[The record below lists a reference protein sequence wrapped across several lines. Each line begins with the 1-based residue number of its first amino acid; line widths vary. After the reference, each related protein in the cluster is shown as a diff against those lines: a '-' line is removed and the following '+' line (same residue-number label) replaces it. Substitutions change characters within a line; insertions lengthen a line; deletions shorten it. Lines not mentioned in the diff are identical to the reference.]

1 MSFLLRS
8 LLPRRRGGED
18 SEDGGSISF
27 GTKRASGCICFLRL
41 YALSE
46 RTVRQK
52 DPFPLGVERGGV
64 LYRGTARLG
73 RRSRGRCGLR
83 ERVFCGSDRAAFID
97 EARKIPLRRRF
108 LPVSLPAF
116 QFGGLPAFRSGD
128 GGQLDDGC
136 RFSASAVRLR
146 AGVSVYNVSQYKKRR
161 VLQRADRKAD
171 SDPSRGGQ
179 RGRSPCRTVPADGP
193 AAANGVSADRG
204 AAFDPFSS
212 DKHPRHQRFKGGAL
226 QRMNVTAENRSEQQ
240 NTDIRKK
247 APVTVYRGLF
257 VNGAADYRRRRSS
270 RPDQPR
276 ML

>member
-18 SEDGGSISF
+18 SEDGGGISF

-136 RFSASAVRLR
+136 RFSAFAVRLR
-146 AGVSVYNVSQYKKRR
+146 AGVSVYNVSQYKKG
-161 VLQRADRKAD
+161 VFSKEPTAKQTAIL
-171 SDPSRGGQ
+171 
-179 RGRSPCRTVPADGP
+179 P
-193 AAANGVSADRG
+193 AA
-204 AAFDPFSS
+204 
-212 DKHPRHQRFKGGAL
+212 GGAVGVL
-226 QRMNVTAENRSEQQ
+226 AARFLLTGQPQQ
-240 NTDIRKK
+240 TVFRLTGALLLILSLLISIPGINILK
-247 APVTVYRGLF
+247 AVLCKE
-257 VNGAADYRRRRSS
+257 
-270 RPDQPR
+270 
-276 ML
+276 